1 MTRTGGDILS
11 EEIDPLPFYNSRIVP
26 EYPLL
31 ADNSMSRRAASGQ
44 KQPLIRERV
53 RPKAAGG

>member
-44 KQPLIRERV
+44 
-53 RPKAAGG
+53 